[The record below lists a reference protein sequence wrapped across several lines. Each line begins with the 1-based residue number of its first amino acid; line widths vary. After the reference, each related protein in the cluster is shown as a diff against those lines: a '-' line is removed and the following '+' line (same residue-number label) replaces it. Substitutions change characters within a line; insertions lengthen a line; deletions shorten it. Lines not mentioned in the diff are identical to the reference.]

1 MVLWSAGQAP
11 ATKAAAQPPPGAL
24 KLPFSTNSRG
34 AMQTDA
40 TLRVLHHSRVFA
52 LGDVAV
58 RCALRLPEGC
68 SV

>member
-1 MVLWSAGQAP
+1 MVMWLAGQEP
-11 ATKAAAQPPPGAL
+11 VSKAAQPPAQRSL
-24 KLPFSTNSRG
+24 ALPFSTNARG

-58 RCALRLPEGC
+58 R
-68 SV
+68 